1 MDTDFQQFQKCR
13 NDGSNLINIFPNQYT
28 AELIGKEGKF
38 PGIKTKESFKT
49 KWCTEAKPT
58 RALEVFPNILK

>member
-1 MDTDFQQFQKCR
+1 MDTDFQQSKKCR

-38 PGIKTKESFKT
+38 PGIKTKESWKT
-49 KWCTEAKPT
+49 KWYTEAKPT
-58 RALEVFPNILK
+58 RALEVFANLLK